1 MSHLFLEVL
10 RWALGK
16 GSVTWVLV
24 WSV

>member
-16 GSVTWVLV
+16 GSVTWNLV
-24 WSV
+24 CSV